1 MLHDFNLSVMLL
13 ITVFMNPSDS
23 AYRSSQRS
31 SDLEWIIFLCIIL
44 LQWHD
49 RQSHCFLR
57 RSIPKPSLT
66 MFVLEIISYLY
77 LSASKQTGFRCS
89 AGPWAEWVG
98 DRNTGSSGRPVN
110 CISSSCLLTPHSLS
124 RVITANLSYPPYTHM
139 CFWEHTRINTRTHT

>member
-89 AGPWAEWVG
+89 AGPWAAWVG
-98 DRNTGSSGRPVN
+98 DRDTGSGGRPVN
-110 CISSSCLLTPHSLS
+110 CISFSCLLTAHSL
-124 RVITANLSYPPYTHM
+124 PPGYYCNSQLPTIHPHVLLGA
-139 CFWEHTRINTRTHT
+139 HTCTMGA